1 MRHLLWAF
9 LCISSACVAVADD
22 VLVLDENGKGSTG
35 RFRVLDHEGEALGL
49 MVSAEDKFVAAA
61 STAKMEIDGKRIVV
75 TIDNPVPEGM
85 AAEKRDSSAWAG
97 DGVELFIRPSME
109 TTLYYQYS
117 ANAAGKFAALR
128 NLSPDVPDG
137 QWKTRASVDVKDTAT
152 GFAVTF
158 SIPFSEVFRKG
169 LRPGDAF
176 GLNFTRC
183 GKTCSG
189 LSTWAA
195 VGGKF
200 SNIDAFG
207 TAIFGGT
214 KAYFSRRIEDAQK
227 RVASVRGG
235 DARSSEKMARALAD
249 AQRAVEEQGADPDK
263 FSSLKDLFSQ
273 LDKAIISASLA
284 GKSMLLFRP
293 DNPWGNKITPNETS
307 RQIETICIR
316 AARNSR
322 AVAVFAAANLMD
334 RPFVGQFKIEVATG
348 GPTSVSA
355 KDATARVPPINA
367 VARRISFSQ
376 GFAIADRVGR
386 PLYDPIMP
394 LPMNSLLRL
403 APGETVPIYL
413 ELDTRGLAAG
423 SYKGTLSLKKAMP
436 GFSDEMV
443 ALEVR
448 VADADLNEVAVDRAG
463 YDYVGSTHAKGR
475 NVEKTIK
482 LLVDRGYNVV
492 YVNPGCY
499 SEPREGLDGKFRVK
513 DFSRLDRH
521 LDAVLAAGLPRERM
535 KLWVYMA
542 LDISWWCPMDA
553 PGRRCVPGD
562 GKWEKGVQAQ
572 VRDFAAH
579 VKEKYGIGKDRI
591 YWYTVDEPSGDIDAP
606 PSKSKISRTYY
617 AAKTIKEEDPANLT
631 MTDPLPTFL
640 ESKAIDKALP
650 RLAEVYDVI
659 ELYRPKVTEE
669 KKRLVAAQNLKEV
682 WTYSIIAKETSPAI
696 YRRDYWEN
704 MRDGYR
710 EIATFWHM
718 TSAAGSPFDSGDFTK
733 PGRYDDYASLYVDF
747 ENDAALLSRRQLAA
761 DMGFEETRLIL
772 WLRKRFKGDPAMLA
786 KVDAIVK
793 ESADKG
799 TMSAMDSAYD
809 SLLAIVPHL
818 APSRP

>member
-1 MRHLLWAF
+1 MRYLVMIVAAAF
-9 LCISSACVAVADD
+9 AAVGVSAAED
-22 VLVLDENGKGSTG
+22 VLMLDGCGKGSTG
-35 RFRVLDHEGEALGL
+35 RFRVLDHEGDALGL

-61 STAKMEIDGKRIVV
+61 STAEVAIDGKHITV

-85 AAEKRDSSAWAG
+85 VAEKRDSSAWAG
-97 DGVELFIRPSME
+97 DGVELFIRPSLE
-109 TTLYYQYS
+109 STVYYQYS
-117 ANAAGKFAALR
+117 ANAAGNFAARR

-137 QWKTRASVDVKDTAT
+137 KWKTRATAEAKDIAN
-152 GFAVTF
+152 GFSVTF
-158 SIPFSEVFRKG
+158 KIPFSEVFARE
-169 LRPGDAF
+169 LRPGDEF
-176 GLNFTRC
+176 GINFTRC

-214 KAYFSRRIEDAQK
+214 KAYFERRIADVQK
-227 RVASVRGG
+227 RVESVRGG
-235 DARSSEKMARALAD
+235 DARSSEKMTRALAD
-249 AQRAVEEQGADPDK
+249 AKRAVEEQGSDPEK
-263 FSSLKDLFSQ
+263 FSSLKALLSH
-273 LDKAIISASLA
+273 LDKTIISASLA
-284 GKSMLLFRP
+284 GKSMLLFLP
-293 DNPWGNKITPNETS
+293 NNPWGNKMAPDEKS
-307 RQIETICIR
+307 RPIETIRIR

-322 AVAVFAAANLMD
+322 AVAVFAAANLTEK
-334 RPFVGQFKIEVATG
+334 PFVGQFKITG
-348 GPTSVSA
+348 EPHTGSGKPSTTNYQLPTA
-355 KDATARVPPINA
+355 NCLI
-367 VARRISFSQ
+367 SQ

-386 PLYDPIMP
+386 PLYDPVMP
-394 LPMNSLLRL
+394 LPMNGLLRL

-413 ELDTRGLAAG
+413 ELDTHGLAAG

-436 GFSDEMV
+436 GFSDE
-443 ALEVR
+443 ASKLEVE
-448 VADADLNEVAVDRAG
+448 VVDVDLDEVAVDRAG

-482 LLVDRGYNVV
+482 FLVDRGYNVV

-579 VKEKYGIGKDRI
+579 VKERYGIGKDRI

-659 ELYRPKVTEE
+659 ELYRPAVTDE
-669 KKRLVAAQNLKEV
+669 KKRLVAAQKLKEV
-682 WTYSIIAKETSPAI
+682 WTYSIQSKETGPGA
-696 YRRDYWEN
+696 YRRDYWQN

-718 TSAAGSPFDSGDFTK
+718 TQAAGSPFDSNDFTT

-747 ENDAALLSRRQLAA
+747 DNDAALLSRRQLAA
-761 DMGFEETRLIL
+761 DMGYEDVRLVM
-772 WLRKRFKGDPAMLA
+772 WLRNRFRGDPAMLA
-786 KVDAIVK
+786 KIDAIVK
-793 ESADKG
+793 EAADKG
-799 TMSAMDSAYD
+799 TMSAMDIARNQ
-809 SLLAIVPHL
+809 LLACRLP
-818 APSRP
+818 